1 MAIKVIIA
9 GLGPRGR
16 DWVREVRSS
25 PAFELAGC
33 VETDEQARQVA
44 AESMKISRDSCFDD
58 LDEAITKTE
67 CQAVIVATSPE
78 DHEQSCETAIAHRL
92 ALLVEKPF
100 TLRLREAV
108 RLVELAE
115 QNQTPLLVAQ
125 NYRYLRS
132 FRTVRRI
139 LDEGKLGRI
148 NSITCQYFRPPHQ
161 MAASLLRLKHSI
173 LYGMSVHHLD
183 ALRSVLG
190 KEVHSVMAES
200 FAAADDSPAGAS
212 FRALLAFEGGPR
224 ASYFATYES
233 SGFEFFERGQ
243 QFYASFVGECGTL
256 YVFQRWLVFCERG
269 KLPRPVWRGK
279 RGTTEEQILL
289 QQLERAIVHGEPTE
303 VSGRDNLQT
312 MALLEACMQSNDERK
327 WINPQDL
334 LNDAEQKYAVA
345 GNRD

>member
-1 MAIKVIIA
+1 MACKVIIA
-9 GLGPRGR
+9 GMGPRGC

-25 PAFELAGC
+25 PGFELAGC
-33 VETDEQARQVA
+33 VEIDEQVRLNA
-44 AESMKISRDSCFDD
+44 ADSLKIPRASCFEDLSEAISR
-58 LDEAITKTE
+58 TP
-67 CQAVIVATSPE
+67 CQAVIVATSPT
-78 DHEQSCETAIAHRL
+78 DHERSCETAIANDL
-92 ALLVEKPF
+92 AVLVEKPF

-108 RLVELAE
+108 RLVELAK
-115 QNQTPLLVAQ
+115 QRQTPLLVAQ

-139 LDEGKLGRI
+139 LGEGKLGRI
-148 NSITCQYFRPPHQ
+148 NSITCQYFRPPHE
-161 MAASLLRLKHSI
+161 MTASLRRLEHSI

-190 KEVHSVMAES
+190 KEIHRVMAES
-200 FAAADDSPAGAS
+200 FSASDESPSGAS
-212 FRALLAFEGGPR
+212 FRALLAFEDGPR

-243 QFYASFVGECGTL
+243 QFYARFVGECGTL
-256 YVFQRWLVFCERG
+256 HVFQRWLFFCERG
-269 KLPRPVWRGK
+269 KFPRMVARGK
-279 RGTTEEQILL
+279 RHTTEEQVLL
-289 QQLERAIVHGEPTE
+289 HQLERAIRHGDSTE

-312 MALLEACMQSNDERK
+312 MALLEACVRSSDERK

-334 LNDAEQKYAVA
+334 LNDAQSRYAVA

>member
-9 GLGPRGR
+9 GLGPRGC

-25 PAFELAGC
+25 HAFELAGS
-33 VETDEQARQVA
+33 VEIDEQVRQVA
-44 AESMKISRDSCFDD
+44 TESAKIPRDSCFNN
-58 LDEAITKTE
+58 LAEAIGKTK

-78 DHEQSCETAIAHRL
+78 DHEQSCETAIAHNL
-92 ALLVEKPF
+92 AVLVEKPF
-100 TLRLREAV
+100 TLRLHEAV

-115 QNQTPLLVAQ
+115 QKQTPLLVAQ

-139 LDEGKLGRI
+139 LDEGKLGQI

-161 MAASLLRLKHSI
+161 MAGSLLRLKHSI

-183 ALRSVLG
+183 ALRSILG
-190 KEVHSVMAES
+190 TEVHSVTAES
-200 FAAADDSPAGAS
+200 YAAVGDSPAGAS
-212 FRALLAFEGGPR
+212 FRALLTFEDGPR

-233 SGFEFFERGQ
+233 SGLEFFERGQ
-243 QFYASFVGECGTL
+243 QFYARFAGERGTL
-256 YVFQRWLVFCERG
+256 HVFQRWLVLCERG
-269 KLPRPVWRGK
+269 KFPRMVSRGK
-279 RGTTEEQILL
+279 RNITEEQILL
-289 QQLERAIVHGEPTE
+289 RQLERAVLHGDAAE

-312 MALLEACMQSNDERK
+312 MALLEACVQSSDERK

-334 LNDAEQKYAVA
+334 LNDAEYKYAAA